1 MLTAPYL
8 PPKTVRQYNSK
19 LMELFSLYMNLFP
32 TAVDGKAVTELA
44 EDCNI
49 PLAEAF
55 AHYLAALMELDAGG
69 PDRLFFQ
76 HWLLPSIREL
86 SATLSVNPNTIQ
98 KSYAELIRR
107 GIIIPSPGSGT
118 YVAPDAI
125 EKIRHAAG
133 SKLEQLEAL
142 VAELVLADV
151 PRSDVLA
158 TVCAVYAR
166 SEKREPIPAP
176 IPPTGGTQS

>member
-1 MLTAPYL
+1 MLL
-8 PPKTVRQYNSK
+8 IDK
-19 LMELFSLYMNLFP
+19 LSGKPVYEQIVEGVEKNILMGVFSP
-32 TAVDGKAVTELA
+32 GSV
-44 EDCNI
+44 
-49 PLAEAF
+49 
-55 AHYLAALMELDAGG
+55 
-69 PDRLFFQ
+69 
-76 HWLLPSIREL
+76 LPSIREL